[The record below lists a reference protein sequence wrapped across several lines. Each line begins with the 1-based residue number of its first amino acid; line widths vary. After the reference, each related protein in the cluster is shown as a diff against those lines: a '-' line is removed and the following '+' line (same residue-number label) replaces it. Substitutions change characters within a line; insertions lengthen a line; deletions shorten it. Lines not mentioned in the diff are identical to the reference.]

1 MAQDF
6 HGVTFVE
13 YDEEGQETVYRILSR
28 VEPTDSEK
36 TYLVFCEDTDD
47 AEAEIFIEAAEV
59 LPTDDGG
66 EALYEIETEEEWE
79 MLEEVI
85 NTIMSLEQ

>member
-13 YDEEGQETVYRILSR
+13 YDEDGTETVYRILSR
-28 VEPTDSEK
+28 VEPTNSEK
-36 TYLVFCEDTDD
+36 TYLVFCEDVEDEN
-47 AEAEIFIEAAEV
+47 AEVQIEAAEV
-59 LPTDDGG
+59 LPTDDGA
-66 EALYEIETEEEWE
+66 EALYEIETEEEWD

-85 NTIMSLEQ
+85 QTIMSM